1 MLLSPASS
9 NRLKGTVQNEKLLE
23 IVSDLRSLHR
33 FNYKEALKYNHL
45 SLVQRLREEWRIM
58 KYINWKKIAVCA
70 AIIAVAIYAALAT
83 GCKSDSSDGTQTGQ
97 YASMEDFAQQ
107 TMNAAEAV
115 TYYHANGNEAI
126 ADVLDT
132 KLAWLEKHGELEDL
146 APDGTLEAWTFN
158 YLVKVDTDAANVY
171 LVGGMYEEDGYFDL
185 EGQGGHNLVA
195 LRYPDG
201 SYDIMYDQVVND
213 NMDFFGYHRNYE
225 EAIYDWYVKENALEL
240 PLYVEDWSDR
250 ITIPEGCRLGNFP
263 VHRFDGNGWY
273 IYIPI
278 DGWKQD
284 ETERKFSEGHRTWVW
299 YSGYGTDSL
308 MIVNQFTFPLKDEW
322 TTAKK
327 QGYTPLD
334 DSKLVWDHYQD
345 GDSSRYY
352 LAERPGGGCWRVEIQ
367 WMDANIT
374 DSPDTAIEPEV
385 LRLMAESFMP
395 DDRITEAGLQE
406 RRLDVVATMQNAN
419 DFYYPPDQF
428 EEENE
433 ANGKLN
439 DDLHAAEQSEI
450 RELAF
455 PDAIPLSDSENSAV
469 KGAILSNMQSGWWT
483 AEPLS
488 ACDYHSA
495 AFECLYRRETAGCL
509 ELYGYAWYS
518 RWKQDSGG
526 ETLAQNEDFGTL
538 AVVTLDTNIN
548 SITDFWIPG
557 DGACYERDVLKKFP
571 PEIAEV
577 VAEPDPQRYQAV
589 RERMLTA
596 CRQSPAKIETASIEL
611 SGNFSAGMT
620 FDIASEE
627 E

>member
-9 NRLKGTVQNEKLLE
+9 NRLKGMVQNEKLLE

-115 TYYHANGNEAI
+115 AYYHANGNEAI

-158 YLVKVDTDAANVY
+158 YLVKVDTDAANVC

-201 SYDIMYDQVVND
+201 SYDILYDQVVND

-240 PLYVEDWSDR
+240 PLYVEDWADR
-250 ITIPEGCRLGNFP
+250 ITMPEGESLGNFP

-334 DSKLVWDHYQD
+334 DSKLVWDHHQD

-352 LAERPGGGCWRVEIQ
+352 LAERPDGGCWRVEIG

-374 DSPDTAIEPEV
+374 DSPDTAIEPEI
-385 LRLMAESFMP
+385 LRLMAESFTP
-395 DDRITEAGLQE
+395 DDRITEAGLLRSE
-406 RRLDVVATMQNAN
+406 PET
-419 DFYYPPDQF
+419 
-428 EEENE
+428 
-433 ANGKLN
+433 LN
-439 DDLHAAEQSEI
+439 TTEHSETG
-450 RELAF
+450 EGAY
-455 PDAIPLSDSENSAV
+455 PDAIPLSDSETSAV
-469 KGAILSNMQSGWWT
+469 NSAILSNMQSGWWT

-488 ACDYHSA
+488 ACDYHAA
-495 AFECLYRRETAGCL
+495 AFECLYREETVGCL
-509 ELYGYAWYS
+509 KLYGYAWYS
-518 RWKQDSGG
+518 RWRQDSGG
-526 ETLAQNEDFGTL
+526 VTLVQNEDFGSLT
-538 AVVTLDTNIN
+538 VVTLDTSTN
-548 SITDFWIPG
+548 SITDFWVPG
-557 DGACYERDVLKKFP
+557 DGAYYVEDVLKTFP

-577 VAEPDPQRYQAV
+577 VAEPDPQRYQVV
-589 RERMLTA
+589 RERLLAA
-596 CRQSPAKIETASIEL
+596 CQQFLVKIETASTEL
-611 SGNFSAGMT
+611 DENLSAGMSFVNVLQQALKKQPSAAEHLMLVVEFYGT
-620 FDIASEE
+620 
-627 E
+627 